1 MNIALAH
8 QYGQGSPKEHAAN
21 ATLSTALMEL
31 ALSHALLHDARQAV
45 ALREVGK
52 LSPELLERYI
62 FQRVGVRDP
71 SVLVGPAY
79 GEDSAII
86 DMGDFVLVAHSNPIT
101 EAVERIGWL
110 AVHVACNDVAVRGA
124 RPRWLLP
131 VILLPEGCSE
141 RAIDEITA
149 QIDEAAREVG
159 AMVVGGHTERTP
171 GLRRPVIS
179 MTALGRAPRDRFVRT
194 GGARPGDV
202 ILMTKGAAV
211 EGTAILATDFAEEL
225 ARAGVSERTLEKARS
240 FMAEISVV
248 PEALALAE
256 VGVNSMHDPTEG
268 GLLGGLAE
276 IAYASGRFLEIW
288 EERVLIRP
296 ETRAMCN
303 ALAIDPLKL
312 ISSGCLLATLPSE
325 RLGEAE
331 GALAEVGVDWA
342 IIGHVRDGPPGLL
355 VHRAD
360 GRSERV
366 GRFVEEELARLW
378 AELR

>member
-1 MNIALAH
+1 M
-8 QYGQGSPKEHAAN
+8 
-21 ATLSTALMEL
+21 
-31 ALSHALLHDARQAV
+31 
-45 ALREVGK
+45 ALRAEVGK
-52 LSPELLERYI
+52 LSPELLERYV
-62 FQRVGVRDP
+62 FSRVGVRDP

-86 DMGDFVLVAHSNPIT
+86 DMGDFVLVAHSDPIT

-131 VILLPEGCSE
+131 VILLPEGCPE
-141 RAIDEITA
+141 RDIDEITA
-149 QIDEAAREVG
+149 QIDGAAREVG

-171 GLRRPVIS
+171 GLERPIIS
-179 MTALGRAPRDRFVRT
+179 MTAMGKAPRDRFVRT

-202 ILMTKGAAV
+202 VLMTKGVAI
-211 EGTAILATDFAEEL
+211 EGTAILATDFSEEL
-225 ARAGVSERTLEKARS
+225 ARAGVPGDVLERARS

-256 VGVNSMHDPTEG
+256 IGVSSMHDPTEG

-276 IAYASGRFLEIW
+276 IAYASGRLLEIW
-288 EERVLIRP
+288 EEKALIRP
-296 ETRAMCN
+296 ETRALCV

-312 ISSGCLLATLPSE
+312 ISSGCLLATLPCE
-325 RLGEAE
+325 RLREAGEA
-331 GALAEVGVDWA
+331 LADVGVEWA
-342 IIGHVRDGPPGLL
+342 IIGCVRDGPPGLL
-355 VHRAD
+355 VNRAD

-378 AELR
+378 AELKK

>member
-1 MNIALAH
+1 M
-8 QYGQGSPKEHAAN
+8 
-21 ATLSTALMEL
+21 
-31 ALSHALLHDARQAV
+31 
-45 ALREVGK
+45 ALREAVGK
-52 LSPELLERYI
+52 LSPELLERYV
-62 FQRVGVRDP
+62 FKRVGVRDP

-86 DMGDFVLVAHSNPIT
+86 DMGGFVLVAHSNPIT

-131 VILLPEGCSE
+131 VILLPEGCPE
-141 RAIDEITA
+141 REIDVITA
-149 QIDEAAREVG
+149 QIDEAAREVS

-171 GLRRPVIS
+171 RLERPIIS
-179 MTALGRAPRDRFVRT
+179 MTAIGKAPRDRFVRT

-202 ILMTKGAAV
+202 IIMTKGVAI
-211 EGTAILATDFAEEL
+211 EGTAILAMDFADEL
-225 ARAGVSERTLEKARS
+225 ARAGVPEEVLEGARS

-256 VGVNSMHDPTEG
+256 IGVSSMHDPTEG

-276 IAYASGRFLEIW
+276 IAYASGRFLEVW
-288 EERVLIRP
+288 EERALVRP
-296 ETRAMCN
+296 ETRALCA

-312 ISSGCLLATLPSE
+312 ISSGCLLATLPGE
-325 RLGEAE
+325 RLEEAE
-331 GALAEVGVDWA
+331 RALAEVGVDWA

-360 GRSERV
+360 GRLERV

-378 AELR
+378 ADVGKRK